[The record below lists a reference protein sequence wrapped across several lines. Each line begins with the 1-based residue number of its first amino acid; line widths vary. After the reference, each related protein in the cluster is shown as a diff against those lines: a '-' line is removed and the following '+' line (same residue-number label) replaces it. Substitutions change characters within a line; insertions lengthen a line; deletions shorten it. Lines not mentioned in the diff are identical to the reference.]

1 MKALEFHRKLK
12 GKIETRPKAKVSSKN
27 LHLIY
32 TPGVAEVTRTIAKD
46 LGNSFIYTARGNNVA
61 IITDGSR
68 TIGVGKT
75 FAEASLPVMEGKAV
89 LFKSLAGIDAYP
101 LCLASKSAREIV
113 RTIEILAPNFSA
125 FNIEDIESPKCFEI
139 MEQLEKKNII
149 SFHDDQQGAAIA
161 VLAGLLNALKALKK
175 DLKKVK
181 ICLAGAGAAG
191 YGVFKILKE
200 MKVKNLIVLDS
211 QGIIFRNGKEKNRY
225 FREIALATNPKNI
238 KGGLD
243 EAIRGA
249 DVFIGLTGKA
259 GLLKSSQVAFM
270 FEDPIIFSL
279 SNPEP
284 EILEPEIRKV
294 RSNYIYA
301 TGRSDFPNQIN
312 NASVFPW
319 VFRGILDNKKGV
331 DWKSSVRIAKAIASL
346 VSRPSRSK
354 ILPKIF
360 DKRIGKAVLSGF

>member
-1 MKALEFHRKLK
+1 
-12 GKIETRPKAKVSSKN
+12 
-27 LHLIY
+27 
-32 TPGVAEVTRTIAKD
+32 
-46 LGNSFIYTARGNNVA
+46 
-61 IITDGSR
+61 
-68 TIGVGKT
+68 VGRT

-161 VLAGLLNALKALKK
+161 VLAGLLNALKAVKK

-200 MKVKNLIVLDS
+200 MKIKNLVVLDS
-211 QGIIFRNGKEKNRY
+211 QGIIFRNGKEKNKY

-249 DVFIGLTGKA
+249 DVFIGLTGKS
-259 GLLKSSQVAFM
+259 GLLKGSQVALM
-270 FEDPIIFSL
+270 AEDPIIFSL

-319 VFRGILDNKKGV
+319 VFRGILDTKKGV
-331 DWKSSVRIAKAIASL
+331 DWKSSVRIAKALANL